1 MAHARVSP
9 RVGGARRG
17 RRTRVG
23 DYPGSGLARYR
34 VSRCAR
40 RGGAFRV
47 SPVLMPVEPGA
58 GGAAVNAARALGIGL
73 SGLARVVCL
82 PAMGA
87 V

>member
-23 DYPGSGLARYR
+23 DSPGSGLVRYR
-34 VSRCAR
+34 VSRCGR

-47 SPVLMPVEPGA
+47 SPVSMTFEPVA
-58 GGAAVNAARALGIGL
+58 LAAAVNAARALGIGL